1 MNGGAAGCSPSYNA
15 ANGVLRGNCSHCIGV
30 LITIMVVNGGGCRA
44 RNQPRSPLYFGV
56 TSPLPPCHV
65 PGAHLAV
72 SPLAGAHGH
81 RLRCP
86 PPGLIPL
93 PYSSDLSPRTPP
105 PLPHRTHK
113 HAQPRSYRYTLIGR
127 SVPAAQRSLDAPP
140 TWHTDPARGLVK
152 MAKSLPPANAS
163 SAPLPLTTAR
173 RKTWRGRGEESSPY

>member
-1 MNGGAAGCSPSYNA
+1 MHWSFNNNHGCKWRGLQSSQSAAVTALLWSDFSPPPMS
-15 ANGVLRGNCSHCIGV
+15 C
-30 LITIMVVNGGGCRA
+30 
-44 RNQPRSPLYFGV
+44 PR
-56 TSPLPPCHV
+56 
-65 PGAHLAV
+65 AHLAV